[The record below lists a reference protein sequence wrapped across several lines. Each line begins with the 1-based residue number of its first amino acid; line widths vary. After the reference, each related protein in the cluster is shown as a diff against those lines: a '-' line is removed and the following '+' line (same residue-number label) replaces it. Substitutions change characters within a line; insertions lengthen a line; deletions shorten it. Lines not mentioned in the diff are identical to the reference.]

1 MDPDCGI
8 TEEDIQ
14 WYMKD
19 FDLDRQTVLEVLDA
33 LDPGCVKEEF
43 WQSNP
48 TMPEEVVDDIVRKN
62 VSESVEY
69 HQYRTFNN
77 EAS

>member
-1 MDPDCGI
+1 MDPERGI

-43 WQSNP
+43 WQANP
-48 TMPEEVVDDIVRKN
+48 TMPEEVVDDIVRQN
-62 VSESVEY
+62 VTASVEY

>member
-1 MDPDCGI
+1 MTH

-14 WYMKD
+14 WFMKD
-19 FDLDRQTVLEVLDA
+19 FDLDRQTVCEVLEA
-33 LDPGCVKEEF
+33 LEPGSIKEEF
-43 WQSNP
+43 WQANP
-48 TMPEEVVDDIVRKN
+48 TMPEEIVDDVVRQN
-62 VSESVEY
+62 MSASYEY

>member
-1 MDPDCGI
+1 MAPEYV

-14 WYMKD
+14 WYMED
-19 FDLDRQTVLEVLDA
+19 FDMTRQEVCEVLDA

-43 WQSNP
+43 WQNNP
-48 TMPEEVVDDIVRKN
+48 ELPEAVVDDVVRKN
-62 VSESVEY
+62 VSASLEY

>member
-1 MDPDCGI
+1 MEVS
-8 TEEDIQ
+8 EEDIR
-14 WYMKD
+14 WYMED
-19 FDLDRQTVLEVLDA
+19 FNLSREDVLGVLDA

-43 WQSNP
+43 WRNNP
-48 TMPEEVVDDIVRKN
+48 ELPEAVVDDVVRKN
-62 VSESVEY
+62 VASSMEY

>member
-1 MDPDCGI
+1 MAREL

-19 FDLDRQTVLEVLDA
+19 FNLSREDVLGVLDA

-43 WQSNP
+43 WQANP
-48 TMPEEVVDDIVRKN
+48 TLPEEVVDDVVRKN
-62 VSESVEY
+62 VAESVEY
-69 HQYRTFNN
+69 HQYKTFNN